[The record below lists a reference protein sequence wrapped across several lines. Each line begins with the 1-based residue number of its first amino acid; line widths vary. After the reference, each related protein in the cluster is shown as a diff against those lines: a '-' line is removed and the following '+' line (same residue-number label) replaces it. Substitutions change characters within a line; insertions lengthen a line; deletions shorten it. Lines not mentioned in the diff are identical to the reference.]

1 VSPVRK
7 PLARVEGR
15 TTLPGSGLV
24 VQWRGTPGADDWALF
39 IAPESRAKRLILAD
53 NTTQRRVKA
62 LLARLRA
69 LSRSDVRRLA
79 KG

>member
-1 VSPVRK
+1 VATLRK

-15 TTLPGSGLV
+15 TTLRGSGLV
-24 VQWRGTPGADDWALF
+24 VQWRGTPGADDWVLF
-39 IAPESRAKRLILAD
+39 IASESRAKRLILAD
-53 NTTQRRVKA
+53 NTTQRRVKS

-69 LSRSDVRRLA
+69 LPKGDVRRLA